1 MLDAATDLR
10 NTLPKNKNIRGRASA
25 TRADPAARG
34 KETPHASQFLIAGV
48 LLALAPP
55 ISAAPAPEA
64 RLVRCGDHD
73 CLRVSGQ
80 REDARVLVIVNSHE
94 TSPRGARKWRVDLPL
109 DTLRRL
115 APLHARTVE
124 VTLHDP
130 DTGDET
136 SASVRLPIGLL
147 GGTTRLTALEVTG
160 S

>member
-1 MLDAATDLR
+1 MRAT
-10 NTLPKNKNIRGRASA
+10 
-25 TRADPAARG
+25 
-34 KETPHASQFLIAGV
+34 SQILIAGV
-48 LLALAPP
+48 LLALSPP

-64 RLVRCGDHD
+64 RLVRCGVHD

-109 DTLRRL
+109 DTVRRL

-124 VTLHDP
+124 VTLRDP